1 MGLQLTT
8 LLHRLG
14 SVGAALRPG
23 AVGLV
28 PSAPDGGPGGSG
40 AGPSAGGPGADL
52 RDLTAER
59 VRGLLPAGECERF
72 DALVDDARDAVVL
85 RRTLGATAS
94 VDAVAEVAAHLAE
107 ADASTRRA
115 TRDPVRAMA
124 RAGRQGD
131 GTTCGSSVLTM
142 LAAHGDPTL
151 ALWLAAG
158 VVVRTA
164 PPPELSDAPDAA
176 LRALADAPREAR
188 FASVQRVLKRRTSRA
203 AVLGAPWPARYGTP
217 PWTAARTAR
226 FLGVPF
232 DHHPLDDTDRPHLDA
247 ALDRVERAV
256 SVGVPVPLYTGGDS
270 SRGWG
275 TALPR
280 HVVLAVDV
288 DEAGLHVWEPGRG
301 AVVAA
306 DRAALTAGR
315 PHAALGHWN
324 HLVWV
329 LPPRLP
335 GLAH

>member
-8 LLHRLG
+8 FLHRLG

-23 AVGLV
+23 VAGPVAPGLGGG
-28 PSAPDGGPGGSG
+28 SAGSG
-40 AGPSAGGPGADL
+40 AAAGMHGADL

-59 VRGLLPAGECERF
+59 VRGLLPVDDRERF
-72 DALVDDARDAVVL
+72 DGLVTGSRDAVVL
-85 RRTLGATAS
+85 RRTLAATAS
-94 VDAVAEVAAHLAE
+94 VAAVAEVAEALAD

-115 TRDPVRAMA
+115 VREPVRAMA

-158 VVVRTA
+158 VVVRSA
-164 PPPELSDAPDAA
+164 RPPELADAPDGA
-176 LRALADAPREAR
+176 LRALAEAPREAR
-188 FASVQRVLKRRTSRA
+188 FASVQRVLKRRTSRG

-217 PWTAARTAR
+217 PWTAARVAR
-226 FLGVPF
+226 LLGVPYG
-232 DHHPLDDTDRPHLDA
+232 HHPLDDTDRPHLDA
-247 ALDRVERAV
+247 ALDRVGRAV
-256 SVGVPVPLYTGGDS
+256 SLGVPVPLYTGGDS
-270 SRGWG
+270 GRGWG
-275 TALPR
+275 TAVPR
-280 HVVLAVDV
+280 HVVLALDA
-288 DEAGLHVWEPGRG
+288 DGDGLHVWEPGSG
-301 AVVAA
+301 AVVVA
-306 DRAALTAGR
+306 DRAALTSGR

-335 GLAH
+335 GVTA